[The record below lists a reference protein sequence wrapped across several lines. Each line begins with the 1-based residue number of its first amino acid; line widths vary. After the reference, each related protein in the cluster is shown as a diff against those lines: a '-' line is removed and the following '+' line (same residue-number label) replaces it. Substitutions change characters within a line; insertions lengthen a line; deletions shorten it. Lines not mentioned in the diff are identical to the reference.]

1 MPLQKEF
8 YTRDSL
14 IVAKELLGKIL
25 VHETHEGIIS
35 GKIVETEAYKGPED
49 KAAHSF
55 GNKRTARTETMYGPK
70 GCTYIYLIYGL
81 YYCINVTSGALEG
94 KPEASLIRAIEPLKG
109 IDLMMKRRGPTGKLT
124 NVASGP
130 GRLCIAM
137 GLTKSHNGL
146 DMSKPP
152 LYITEGDN
160 ENLDIAQSTRIGVDY
175 AEEHK
180 DLPWRF
186 YIKNNTYVSV
196 KPKNN
201 KKDKA

>member
-1 MPLQKEF
+1 MALSKEF

-25 VHETHEGIIS
+25 IHEAPEGVTA

-55 GNKRTARTETMYGPK
+55 GNRRTPRTETMYGPK
-70 GCTYIYLIYGL
+70 GHAYIYLIYGL
-81 YYCINVTSGALEG
+81 YYCINVTSGTDEG
-94 KPEASLIRAIEPLKG
+94 KPEASLIRALEPVQGIE
-109 IDLMMKRRGPTGKLT
+109 LMMKRRGPTGQLI

-137 GLTKSHNGL
+137 GLTKIHNGH
-146 DMSKPP
+146 DMTKPP
-152 LYITEGDN
+152 LYITEGQN
-160 ENLDIAQSTRIGVDY
+160 INPEDIIQAPRIGVDY
-175 AEEHK
+175 ADDHK

-186 YIKNNTYVSV
+186 YIKNNPYVSV
-196 KPKNN
+196 KLKPK
-201 KKDKA
+201 